1 MLVNIGQVKDEIPLN
16 WVQKKSLKMQKNQKS
31 LK

>member
-16 WVQKKSLKMQKNQKS
+16 WVQKKEFKNAKKS